1 MTGPFEKQ
9 QEKRARLVCQ
19 ATRDL
24 RSPPATSSGDAG
36 VSARP
41 RGDQAAAS
49 CTHLQQVFWEAAFW
63 ESAGL
68 GGWAAGRR
76 TRAPRPP
83 PGMEAARPTPA
94 GRRGRELG
102 ARGALPRAALP
113 PLRPPQ
119 LRSAP
124 GKRSHPAPPRGP
136 SALEDRPGPRV
147 ALHPHLVEAVLAVGF
162 RFHLHLHQHRVRPRH
177 IAQHGWGRRCS
188 YRRLFFGVR
197 GAAASPPIRPTSGLG
212 EAGPREAAGRQT
224 PALRPTAAAPSRDP
238 RASPPARSPA
248 PESPRRRR
256 TPAARLPAP
265 RQGLL

>member
-1 MTGPFEKQ
+1 MHT
-9 QEKRARLVCQ
+9 
-19 ATRDL
+19 
-24 RSPPATSSGDAG
+24 PAAG
-36 VSARP
+36 VLGSRLLGK
-41 RGDQAAAS
+41 RR
-49 CTHLQQVFWEAAFW
+49 
-63 ESAGL
+63 AGRL
-68 GGWAAGRR
+68 GGGSPHACSAPPTTRSRR
-76 TRAPRPP
+76 A
-83 PGMEAARPTPA
+83 GMEAARPTPA

-113 PLRPPQ
+113 PLQPPQ